1 MTSDIALSGAA
12 CTLDV
17 MPRQLVQAFS
27 ENDSR
32 KRAVSLCADAVA
44 SMARGPVQVHQQR
57 PGPGLPQQ
65 APHRAVPSSS
75 RISQQ
80 ILRYVALL
88 RQFCSPVEA

>member
-17 MPRQLVQAFS
+17 MPRQLVRSSS

-44 SMARGPVQVHQQR
+44 SVALGRPCKSASNGPVQACHKRRTV
-57 PGPGLPQQ
+57 L
-65 APHRAVPSSS
+65 SSTS
-75 RISQQ
+75 RIS
-80 ILRYVALL
+80 L
-88 RQFCSPVEA
+88 